1 MAGVQQVLVG
11 LGANLQDP
19 VLQVCRAFDELA
31 RLPQTRLIRAS
42 SLYESEALQSADTPM
57 EAGQTPPR
65 YINAV
70 AMLETVLTP
79 QVLLQE
85 MMQIERQHGRVRL
98 RRWDSRTLDLDL
110 LLYGQ
115 QKIDEPGL
123 QVPHPEMHKRA
134 FVLYPLHEITPEL
147 EIPGLGPLA
156 TLLSHCD
163 AGEIRKLAI

>member
-1 MAGVQQVLVG
+1 MTQLQQVFVG

-19 VLQVCRAFDELA
+19 AAQVRRAFDELA
-31 RLPQTRLIRAS
+31 HLPQTRLIRAS
-42 SLYESEALQSADTPM
+42 SLYESEALQSADALM
-57 EAGQTPPR
+57 EAGKTPPR

-70 AMLETVLTP
+70 AALETMLTP
-79 QVLLQE
+79 QVLLEE
-85 MMQIERQHGRVRL
+85 MMEIEQQHGRMRL

-110 LLYGQ
+110 LVYGQ
-115 QKIDEPGL
+115 QNIDEPGL
-123 QVPHPEMHKRA
+123 RVPHPEMHKRA
-134 FVLYPLHEITPEL
+134 FVLYPLHEIAPEL